1 MDDEINARLDHIEN
15 QLAGQ
20 GRFAYVP
27 WSQRRSV
34 PDEVVDLARA
44 GKKIEATRQYVR
56 MTGVS
61 MSQAKAAI
69 DALGE

>member
-20 GRFAYVP
+20 GRFVYVP

-34 PDEVVDLARA
+34 PDEVVELARA
-44 GKKIEATRQYVR
+44 GKKIEATRQYMR
-56 MTGVS
+56 MMEVS
-61 MSQAKAAI
+61 LGEAKAAVE
-69 DALGE
+69 ALGE